1 MADEIAQVC
10 ELEIRGI
17 TMAVKAPVELAQLL
31 GRLALTLLRLGNEHA
46 EKKEKKKEKKEE
58 KKEKKETKKLNE
70 PGEKSVE
77 EIFKLSRNGPPQ
89 VVNLRKEDMEEIL
102 QLAQKDGLHWASTV
116 DFIPGDGL
124 TPVLVPPQEAAIWDA
139 IIEKI
144 ASKRLEKDKKTVAEY
159 DRQLAEEKE
168 KLRNVMPEDKAAIET
183 RIENLLQAK
192 AEAEKWVAYGEDVVT
207 NKSAAISFVDYLRL
221 AKGTEFEKNPERAM
235 AEYEKGVEPG
245 RKMPAKECFSPIR
258 DKSYMPD
265 TQLTFYFPDHGAIV
279 TRKFE
284 VDQETGLVY
293 SEYALKTES
302 GEIHQFSDRNMTK
315 DQWNSNVLPKM
326 LDQAGMIEGTECR
339 LFDSQEKLQAYMD
352 YHGKVRPQSEINVEN
367 AIKEGKAVFH
377 SAEAKNEIETAVSE
391 KAKGFASAKIESD
404 RMKISVDPEHL
415 SRYKGKLR
423 LRLNENEDLYFTN
436 IANEGIKDG
445 KAVFEIENNATV
457 LYVKHEG
464 NEIKQSRAMTAGEF
478 SKKILEAASKDQVM
492 SQHKNR

>member
-17 TMAVKAPVELAQLL
+17 IMAVKAPVELAQLL
-31 GRLALTLLRLGNEHA
+31 YRMTLALMRLGDRHT

-58 KKEKKETKKLNE
+58 KKEKKETKALNE
-70 PGEKSVE
+70 PGEKSIE
-77 EIFKLSRNGPPQ
+77 EIFKLSQNEPPQ
-89 VVNLRKEDMEEIL
+89 VMNIRKEDMEEIL
-102 QLAQKDGLHWASTV
+102 RLAEKDGLHWASTV

-124 TPVLVPPQEAAIWDA
+124 TPIIIPAQEAAVWGA
-139 IIEKI
+139 LYETVTSRRM
-144 ASKRLEKDKKTVAEY
+144 AEDKNTVQEY

-168 KLRNVMPEDKAAIET
+168 KLRNAKPEDKAAIET
-183 RIENLLQAK
+183 RIENLSQAK
-192 AEAEKWVAYGEDVVT
+192 AEVEKWVAYGEDVVT
-207 NKSAAISFVDYLRL
+207 NKNAALSFVDYLRQ
-221 AKGTEFEKNPERAM
+221 AKGTEFEINPERAI
-235 AEYEKGVEPG
+235 AEYEKGVEVG

-293 SEYALKTES
+293 SEYALKNES
-302 GEIHQFSDRNMTK
+302 GEIHQFSDHNMTK
-315 DQWNSNVLPKM
+315 DQWNSNVLPEM

-367 AIKEGKAVFH
+367 AIKEGKEVFR
-377 SAEAKNEIETAVSE
+377 SAEVKNEIETAVSE
-391 KAKGFASAKIESD
+391 KMKGFASAKIESD

-415 SRYKGKLR
+415 SIHEGKLR
-423 LRLNENEDLYFTN
+423 LRLNENEDLYFAN

-445 KAVFEIENNATV
+445 KAVFEIENDATV

-464 NEIKQSRAMTAGEF
+464 NEVKQSRAMTAEEF
-478 SKKILEAASKDQVM
+478 GKKISEAASKDHVM
-492 SQHKNR
+492 SQHQSR